1 MVAAST
7 GTHLYRAEGL
17 AKPTLRQT
25 LPRAQP
31 VRHCLSSNC
40 DGGLLAVLLQ
50 NGAVGIWDLR
60 EGESGGSAQSKAPGP
75 SEASM
80 GWAPCEVPPQ
90 SGQITRCYFSPKGS
104 FLVTWEPQGTI
115 RRMEGKGEGK
125 GATSGKSFSRAE
137 NLSTWGITRR
147 PRFPTDFQIE
157 IKKDGTQKL
166 GVNVDHLDGCSGLL
180 VRRVD
185 PGLVDAHNRTVQ
197 SSEPARLVLP
207 GDKIVAVNG
216 TPLSAGAKAM
226 AEEIQRADVLR
237 LKLQKGPGWALTLPV
252 ARFFAPHISP
262 LRWPPIQWSSD
273 EAYAFRSV
281 TDEIQVM
288 DGRTMKQLWRL
299 EVHSI
304 SQLAVS
310 QRLCTTGTT
319 PESSSACLAVFCP
332 AASSCSPGMVRVF
345 TSFGKKAMPALT
357 KSFFSD
363 CAWVSMKWD
372 PVDGQDLL
380 ALVHSSELTED
391 DLAFRTLHG
400 QGGNSLY
407 LLRPHEATEPVTALS
422 SSQEGA
428 ILDVQWSP
436 TSRDATRSIILLQGP
451 QPALVSVLSYACG
464 GGSQAVLRR
473 VNLGRFGVR
482 NCFNWDPCGRSF
494 CLRVQSERGGG
505 ISNEADS
512 ADLFDVA
519 VDGTVLRRAG
529 VAVVPRQKD
538 QVLGPSV
545 STAEF
550 SPDGRILMT
559 NVQSEAGSEL
569 RFLGAADGQALYRL
583 KFEGIS
589 AVSWQ
594 PRPAGTFPAPD
605 FPVPVGG
612 DDGGALSTAASLA
625 VELRDRELFRRRL
638 RQVQGKLRE
647 LERGRQKAAKAK
659 SKPGKATP
667 QAAVPEVQKDTAQQT
682 EAELRAEVAALEAEL
697 AKPDEQSEQVI
708 FEVSCLEGMR
718 LLEALPGEL
727 RDAARNFCREH
738 CLDPQLAGPL
748 ADQMEQQ
755 LQRGQGGYAHQPGH
769 QGTQDP
775 QSKEKRRPGGRRG
788 QKPAV
793 IDLGDKDAVQRKVR
807 ALHKKIRE
815 IEKLKQVP
823 ESSLELLQKEKIL
836 TEAQVRHEC
845 GHLERELDLLC
856 RLPRLVFDVETESGM
871 RYIEFRDGDD
881 CLHLARRFCE
891 EHQLDMELVQ
901 PLAAHM
907 EAKLAADDEENNNS

>member
-1 MVAAST
+1 MDFVVAAST

-17 AKPTLRQT
+17 AKPTLLQT
-25 LPRAQP
+25 LPRPQP
-31 VRHCLSSNC
+31 VRHCLASNC

-50 NGAVGIWDLR
+50 SGAVGIWDLR
-60 EGESGGSAQSKAPGP
+60 EGGSAQTKAPGP
-75 SEASM
+75 TA
-80 GWAPCEVPPQ
+80 WVPCEVAPQ
-90 SGQITRCYFSPKGS
+90 SGPITRCYFSPKGS

-115 RRMEGKGEGK
+115 HRVEGKGESK
-125 GATSGKSFSRAE
+125 GGAAGKSFGRAE
-137 NLSTWGITRR
+137 NLSAWGITRR
-147 PRFPTDFQIE
+147 PRYPTEFQIE
-157 IKKDGTQKL
+157 ISKDGKQKL

-185 PGLVDAHNRTVQ
+185 PGLVEGHNRAVRTSQ
-197 SSEPARLVLP
+197 PAMLVLP
-207 GDKIVAVNG
+207 GDKILVVNN
-216 TPLSAGAKAM
+216 TPLSAGAKCM
-226 AEEIQRADVLR
+226 AEEIQRADVLK
-237 LKLQKGPGWALTLPV
+237 LTLQKGPAWALALPM

-288 DGRTMKQLWRL
+288 DGRTMQQLWRL

-310 QRLCTTGTT
+310 QRLCTSGTA
-319 PESSSACLAVFCP
+319 PEACSACLAVFCP

-363 CAWVSMKWD
+363 CAWVSLKWD

-380 ALVHSSELTED
+380 ALVHSSDLTED

-407 LLRPHEATEPVTALS
+407 LLRPHEAAEPVAALS

-436 TSRDATRSIILLQGP
+436 ACRNEARSIILLQGP
-451 QPALVSVLSYACG
+451 QPALVSVLSYSSG
-464 GGSQAVLRR
+464 GGGGQAVLRR

-482 NCFNWDPCGRSF
+482 NCFTLDPCCRSF

-519 VDGTVLRRAG
+519 VDGTILRRTG
-529 VAVVPRQKD
+529 VAVVSRQKD

-545 STAEF
+545 SAAEF

-569 RFLGAADGQALYRL
+569 RFLGAADGQTLYRL

-589 AVSWQ
+589 AVAWQ

-605 FPVPVGG
+605 FPVPVGAS
-612 DDGGALSTAASLA
+612 DEGALSTAASLA

-638 RQVQGKLRE
+638 RKVQGKLRE
-647 LERGRQKAAKAK
+647 LERGRQKTAKAK
-659 SKPGKATP
+659 SKPGKAAP
-667 QAAVPEVQKDTAQQT
+667 QAPIAEAGQES
-682 EAELRAEVAALEAEL
+682 EAELRAAVAALEAEL
-697 AKPDEQSEQVI
+697 AKPDEHFEQLV

-718 LLEALPGEL
+718 LLETLPGEF

-748 ADQMEQQ
+748 AEQMEQQ
-755 LQRGQGGYAHQPGH
+755 LQRGQNSQPK
-769 QGTQDP
+769 D
-775 QSKEKRRPGGRRG
+775 KRRPGGGRG

-807 ALHKKIRE
+807 ALQKKLRE
-815 IEKLKQVP
+815 IDKLKQMP
-823 ESSLELLQKEKIL
+823 ESALELLQKEKIL
-836 TEAQVRHEC
+836 TEAQVRQEC

-856 RLPRLVFDVETESGM
+856 RLPRLVFDVETDSGM

-881 CLHLARRFCE
+881 CLDLAKRFCE
-891 EHQLDMELVQ
+891 EHDLDKELIQ

-907 EAKLAADDEENNNS
+907 EAKLAADEEENYNS